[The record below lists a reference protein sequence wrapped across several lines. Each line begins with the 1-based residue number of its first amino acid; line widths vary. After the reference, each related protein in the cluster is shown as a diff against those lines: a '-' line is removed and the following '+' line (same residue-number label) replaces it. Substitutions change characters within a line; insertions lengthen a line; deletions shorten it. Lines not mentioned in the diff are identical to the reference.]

1 VLILLKEMEMIL
13 FRENVQLK
21 AKDERERE
29 REREREW
36 VIISWKSIRVHLSLI
51 IMNAKSS
58 FFKVTVNKKNKS
70 AMPRIQKGKFQKITK
85 IKRRNMMSRKRE
97 RI

>member
-1 VLILLKEMEMIL
+1 
-13 FRENVQLK
+13 
-21 AKDERERE
+21 
-29 REREREW
+29 
-36 VIISWKSIRVHLSLI
+36 
-51 IMNAKSS
+51 MNAKSS

-97 RI
+97 KI